1 MLYIVIWLVKR
12 IVEKF
17 PSRYRA
23 AILCQ
28 HTNLTFYSSF
38 EENCQQIKLTAE
50 EISPL
55 KKINTENKM
64 SPENYSRR
72 TPAPKEL
79 PPRNKATLHEI

>member
-55 KKINTENKM
+55 KKINTENKKLLQT
-64 SPENYSRR
+64 N
-72 TPAPKEL
+72 
-79 PPRNKATLHEI
+79 PRSQRIASKK